1 MTMIAFFI
9 ASVTKELLLSKVKK
23 EIHIEVFNNNN
34 SLYEAL
40 TTKKSVLDRRLRIGI
55 VNSLDAETI
64 STKWRSVKEKSSTS
78 DT

>member
-34 SLYEAL
+34 LLYEAL

>member
-34 SLYEAL
+34 LLYEAL
-40 TTKKSVLDRRLRIGI
+40 TAKKSVLDRRLRIGI